1 MRRHFLL
8 DFIEGVNFDHYK
20 VMVVGSVPMQ
30 AASGPGTLP
39 FRIKGEINKVAVRG
53 GLFAK
58 KTSLELANQY
68 QARRE
73 TMAVSRAIL

>member
-1 MRRHFLL
+1 
-8 DFIEGVNFDHYK
+8 
-20 VMVVGSVPMQ
+20 MVVGSVPMQ

-58 KTSLELANQY
+58 KGKSRTGEPVSGTLRDHGRV
-68 QARRE
+68 ARNL
-73 TMAVSRAIL
+73 VK